1 MNAACTGSGFSGEP
15 NPSIVV
21 IACPSACF
29 TEVMHERVALPSIN
43 TVHAPHWPSPHP
55 NFGPCKP
62 SEFRSTYSSG
72 CAGSHDSTVVAR
84 PLTRSLKFGICP
96 PLSQFGQSTIET
108 AIQVQLLPMELL
120 DRKSTRLNSSHL
132 VIS

>member
-21 IACPSACF
+21 IVRPSACF
-29 TEVMHERVALPSIN
+29 TEVMQERVALPSIS

-55 NFGPCKP
+55 NFGPCRP
-62 SEFRSTYSSG
+62 SELRSTYKSG
-72 CAGSHDSTVVAR
+72 CAGSQDSTVIAR

-96 PLSQFGQSTIET
+96 PLSQFAQRTIET
-108 AIQVQLLPMELL
+108 TIQVQLLPMELFPQHPS
-120 DRKSTRLNSSHL
+120 DVVS
-132 VIS
+132 